1 MHSNLLISYF
11 CFFIILNFNFKLNF
25 NIASYMSNS
34 FLSNLAIFTIG
45 VYVGQEYKN
54 TINIKECSIKIL
66 HIIKQTDF
74 YKEIIKK

>member
-1 MHSNLLISYF
+1 
-11 CFFIILNFNFKLNF
+11 
-25 NIASYMSNS
+25 MSNS